1 MPYLQFLTGFTD
13 FQIYPLS
20 DFPVT
25 QSLNCCACSYILLV
39 GENSFTVKVRSW
51 LKRKKM
57 PKVWSHNYVPVFSEQ
72 ALYIL
77 DTSRTSGLPKVFA
90 SFGMFTVVEF
100 HYRDFCSTMN

>member
-20 DFPVT
+20 DFHVT

-51 LKRKKM
+51 LKRKKCQKFGHIIM
-57 PKVWSHNYVPVFSEQ
+57 SLFSQSKHCTFLTQAEQ
-72 ALYIL
+72 VGYLKCL
-77 DTSRTSGLPKVFA
+77 LPL
-90 SFGMFTVVEF
+90 G
-100 HYRDFCSTMN
+100 CSQRWNSITGTFVQL